1 MPISAGDLA
10 TVTVAALDDYMR
22 NKPVDQIGTERPLI
36 KKLMAG
42 RKKLMP
48 ARQYS
53 IENVRKG
60 YGSNFA
66 WSFGESAR
74 SFNKRDTV
82 DQASFPWRV
91 ALDGMYL
98 DWDMLFSAGIRV
110 DPDPASKGKL
120 QLAPNEKVIL
130 FNIMTEQMEAL
141 ELGFIEKLDLEL
153 HRSGA
158 SSTDAVVGLD
168 TLISATPSAASA
180 IGGLD
185 PSTKT
190 YWRNGFAGTVSQA
203 NLKATMEAQWRNCI
217 RNGGVPD
224 FILAGSTFIDTYA
237 GSLTLTQNTDA
248 GKPKTVDIS
257 TGRGSETGLFYKGV
271 PIVWDPVFSVLDA
284 LEAPASTLLWEK
296 RCYFINSKHL
306 KYEDDGMEVYNP
318 TPPHNVRATYTSL
331 DLRCAMKTNRRNAHS
346 LIIVTGS

>member
-10 TVTVAALDDYMR
+10 IVTKHALDDYMR
-22 NKPVDQIGTERPLI
+22 NRPVDQIGTERPLV

-48 ARQYS
+48 ARQYAIS
-53 IENVRKG
+53 NVRSG

-74 SFNKRDTV
+74 SFNKRDTME
-82 DQASFPWRV
+82 QAQFPWRV
-91 ALDGMYL
+91 ALDGFYL

-110 DPDPASKGKL
+110 DPDLGSHGKVKL
-120 QLAPNEKVIL
+120 EANEKVIL
-130 FNIMTEQMEAL
+130 QNIMEEQMTSL
-141 ELGFIEKLDLEL
+141 ELGFIEKLDKEL

-158 SSTDAVVGLD
+158 SSTDSVVGLD
-168 TLISATPSAASA
+168 ALISLTPSTGTV
-180 IGGLD
+180 GGLD
-185 PSTKT
+185 ASAKT
-190 YWRNGFAGTVSQA
+190 YWRNTATTGLASGTLRA
-203 NLKATMEAQWRNCI
+203 AMETAWRACI
-217 RNGGVPD
+217 RNGGAPD

-237 GSLTLTQNTDA
+237 AVLTLTQNTEA
-248 GKPKTVDIS
+248 GKPKAVDIAIGSGSS
-257 TGRGSETGLFYKGV
+257 TGLSFKGV
-271 PIVWDPVFSVLDA
+271 PIVWDPVFSEMDT
-284 LEAPASTLLWEK
+284 LEAPAIAWEK

-331 DLRCAMKTNRRNAHS
+331 DLRCALKTDRRNAHAV
-346 LIIVTGS
+346 LALT

>member
-10 TVTVAALDDYMR
+10 TATVAALDDYMR

-36 KKLMAG
+36 KKFMAG

-48 ARQYS
+48 ARNS
-53 IENVRKG
+53 VENVRKG
-60 YGSNFA
+60 YGSNFG
-66 WSFGESAR
+66 WSYGETAR
-74 SFNKRDTV
+74 TFNKRDTV
-82 DQASFPWRV
+82 EQATFPWRT

-120 QLAPNEKVIL
+120 VLAPNERVIL
-130 FNIMTEQMEAL
+130 YNIMTEQMESL

-158 SSTDAVVGLD
+158 ASTDAVVGLD
-168 TLISATPSAASA
+168 TLISATPTTGT

-185 PSTKT
+185 ASTKT
-190 YWRNGFAGTVSQA
+190 YWRNGYSGAVATV
-203 NLKATMEAQWRNCI
+203 NLATTMETQWLNCI

-224 FILAGSTFIDTYA
+224 FILAGTTFINAYRA
-237 GSLTLTQNTDA
+237 SLTITQNADA
-248 GKPKTVDIS
+248 GKPKTIDVS
-257 TGRGSETGLFYKGV
+257 TGTGSSTGLFFKGV
-271 PIVWDPVFSVLDA
+271 PIVWDPVFSVLDS
-284 LEAPASTLLWEK
+284 LEAPASALLWEK
-296 RCYFINSKHL
+296 RCYFMNSKHI
-306 KYEDDGMEVYNP
+306 KYEDDGMEIYNP

-331 DLRCAMKTNRRNAHS
+331 DLRCALKTNRRNAHA
-346 LIIVTGS
+346 LIVVA